1 MIKAILRNHIVRLAE
16 IAESF
21 CSQKEHKSRHWDD
34 KNSGIYN
41 LRWNY
46 RKTILHEEW
55 VCIAPAHLFYEN
67 ILSIFFTS
75 DRAVVTLCLSPQGS
89 QEFIRWRHCMIL
101 TDIVPHITSDPHFA
115 PLTAMPQLHA
125 PSSARKAQCDALDLS
140 PTSDILSIPNCCP
153 AYWLPIISK
162 IWLPTSGES
171 ERQDNGNSV
180 EEELRDDKP
189 NEK

>member
-1 MIKAILRNHIVRLAE
+1 MADACHDVLLAI
-16 IAESF
+16 
-21 CSQKEHKSRHWDD
+21 W
-34 KNSGIYN
+34 
-41 LRWNY
+41 WNNERTGRDY
-46 RKTILHEEW
+46 ST
-55 VCIAPAHLFYEN
+55 VFVPPPFLFYEN

-89 QEFIRWRHCMIL
+89 QEFIRWRRCMML
-101 TDIVPHITSDPHFA
+101 PDIVPHITSDPHFA

-140 PTSDILSIPNCCP
+140 QASDILSVPNCCP
-153 AYWLPIISK
+153 ACWLPIISK

>member
-1 MIKAILRNHIVRLAE
+1 MIKAILRNHIAHLAE
-16 IAESF
+16 IAES
-21 CSQKEHKSRHWDD
+21 CYSQKEHNSRHWDD
-34 KNSGIYN
+34 KNSGIHN
-41 LRWNY
+41 LLWIY
-46 RKTILHEEW
+46 RKTILHEER
-55 VCIAPAHLFYEN
+55 VCTAPVHLFYEN

-89 QEFIRWRHCMIL
+89 QKHIIWRHCMIL
-101 TDIVPHITSDPHFA
+101 PDIVPHITSDPHFA
-115 PLTAMPQLHA
+115 LFTAMPQPHA
-125 PSSARKAQCDALDLS
+125 PSSARRAQCDALDLS

-162 IWLPTSGES
+162 ICLPTSDES

-180 EEELRDDKP
+180 GEELRDDKP

>member
-1 MIKAILRNHIVRLAE
+1 MIKTILRNHIAHWAE
-16 IAESF
+16 IAES
-21 CSQKEHKSRHWDD
+21 CYSQKEHNSRHWDD
-34 KNSGIYN
+34 KNSGIHN
-41 LRWNY
+41 LLWIY

-67 ILSIFFTS
+67 ILSKFFTS

-125 PSSARKAQCDALDLS
+125 PSSARKAQRDALDLS

-180 EEELRDDKP
+180 EEELRGDKP